1 MWIPL
6 MSFFMGLLAFGL
18 SRAVHAILTTSKV
31 PKDMERWHAEVES
44 ACFDVIRARIYVAE
58 CEKRIIELVGE
69 VPADFNPTLFAAPQL
84 AKVMEDALIKQAE
97 NKDVWPEKRFDN
109 PLPLPDN
116 VVSLD
121 NHEWVAGQLLKKV
134 GT

>member
-18 SRAVHAILTTSKV
+18 SRTIHAILTTSKV
-31 PKDMERWHAEVES
+31 PKDMQEWHGEVEN
-44 ACFDVIRARIYVAE
+44 ACFDVIRSRIYVAE
-58 CEKRIIELVGE
+58 CEKRIIDLVGE
-69 VPADFNPTLFAAPQL
+69 VPMDFNPTLFAAPHL
-84 AKVMEDALIKQAE
+84 AKVMEDALIKQAQS
-97 NKDVWPEKRFDN
+97 KDIWPEKRFDH
-109 PLPLPDN
+109 PAPLPDN